1 MTRFVPGV
9 SSKAIQSRAE
19 NKVLIEE
26 NQQRGNSFF
35 IEYISS
41 VTNFIR
47 LDFGYSHDYHQP
59 VTKIIKQYFPFTL
72 FFALTIFFF
81 QIIFTIGFA
90 LLSFTLRSNKLDTFF
105 SNLFLSLYSVPT
117 FIIGI
122 SLISIFSL
130 FLGILPTSGTGSY
143 ESYDQDFLIYI
154 FEKVKY
160 LILPVATLTITGVS
174 YYYKFL
180 REMMD
185 EVSRKQFIL
194 ALRAAGKDERSILL
208 KNILPNSLS
217 PFISNAGIELGL
229 LLSGS
234 LIVEFLFGLPG
245 MGRITVVAILNRDYP
260 LVVGCT
266 VVASFVV
273 LFANMTADIVR
284 NRLNIRLE
292 MK

>member
-1 MTRFVPGV
+1 
-9 SSKAIQSRAE
+9 
-19 NKVLIEE
+19 
-26 NQQRGNSFF
+26 
-35 IEYISS
+35 
-41 VTNFIR
+41 
-47 LDFGYSHDYHQP
+47 
-59 VTKIIKQYFPFTL
+59 
-72 FFALTIFFF
+72 
-81 QIIFTIGFA
+81 
-90 LLSFTLRSNKLDTFF
+90 
-105 SNLFLSLYSVPT
+105 
-117 FIIGI
+117 
-122 SLISIFSL
+122 
-130 FLGILPTSGTGSY
+130 
-143 ESYDQDFLIYI
+143 
-154 FEKVKY
+154 
-160 LILPVATLTITGVS
+160 
-174 YYYKFL
+174 
-180 REMMD
+180 MD
-185 EVSRKQFIL
+185 EVSHKQFIL